1 MIQTFDALRHI
12 KTTVDVYS
20 ILQHNNVHIL
30 LYYIILYYII
40 LYYIILYYIILY
52 YYVCIYI
59 YTYTNNNI
67 LIYIYLYIYI
77 YSCVPNN
84 YHVLYTCTVAMF
96 VSEVLLALQYA
107 VCLSFYP

>member
-20 ILQHNNVHIL
+20 ILQHNNVHI
-30 LYYIILYYII
+30 YIYIILYYII
-40 LYYIILYYIILY
+40 M
-52 YYVCIYI
+52 CIYI

-67 LIYIYLYIYI
+67 LKYIYIYLYI